1 MKNLKTTILAFVAI
15 LVISS
20 CNKDDEPT
28 KQPDPVNEEE
38 LITTVRIVFAP
49 VGGGNTITMSYKDL
63 DGDGPG
69 VAENTVSGTFALNKT
84 YNGEIFVLD
93 ETKTP
98 ADNVSAAI
106 LVEAVDHQFFYQ
118 KTGTL
123 PSFVYTPATEAANNY
138 DSNGK
143 PLGYKTKFVTTTAA
157 TGSLRVVLKHEGN
170 KSAVGVA
177 NGDYTNATGASDFD
191 IIFSGISV
199 Q

>member
-1 MKNLKTTILAFVAI
+1 MKKLKTAILAFAAI

-20 CNKDDEPT
+20 CDKDEPT
-28 KQPDPVNEEE
+28 KQPDPVNQEE
-38 LITTVRIVFAP
+38 LITTVRVVLTP
-49 VGGGNTITMSYKDL
+49 VGGGSTVTLSYKDL
-63 DGDGPG
+63 DGDGPA
-69 VAENTVSGTFALNKT
+69 VAENNVSGTFGLNKT

-123 PSFVYTPATEAANNY
+123 PSFEYTPATEAANNY